1 MRVRP
6 VLGAPQ
12 DSMAWAGKLLGAA
25 LGAMAGGPVGAVL
38 GGLLGHQFDRGLGE
52 PAGRPSANVQREFFS
67 ATFSVMGHIAK
78 ADGRVSEDEIRSA
91 RTIMHHMRLSPEQV
105 TEAIRLFNDGKRSDF
120 PLADVVSRLQGSGVR
135 SHKLDRA
142 FIEIQMQAM
151 LASGPVHPAARS
163 VLWEVARQLGV
174 SRVELAQIEALIRLQ
189 NARSQQAQK
198 PAAGTR
204 VAESYKVLGVDPTS
218 SDREVKTAYR
228 RLMNQHHPDKLRAR
242 GMPDSM
248 IPVAEEK
255 TREIR
260 AAYDAIRQ
268 TRGTR

>member
-1 MRVRP
+1 MLERNK
-6 VLGAPQ
+6 
-12 DSMAWAGKLLGAA
+12 SMAWGGKLLGAA
-25 LGAMAGGPVGAVL
+25 LGAMLGGPVGAVL
-38 GGLLGHQFDRGLGE
+38 GGVLGHQFDRGLGE
-52 PAGRPSANVQREFFS
+52 AAARPSPDVQQAFFS

-105 TEAIRLFNDGKRSDF
+105 SEAIRLFNDGKRANF
-120 PLADVVSRLQGSGVR
+120 PLAEAVSRLQGAGAR

-151 LASGPVHPAARS
+151 LAAGPVHPAARS
-163 VLWEVARQLGV
+163 ILWEVASQLGV
-174 SRVELAQIEALIRLQ
+174 GRVELAQIEALIRLQ
-189 NARSQQAQK
+189 NTRAQQPRQ
-198 PAAGTR
+198 PAGGTR
-204 VAESYKVLGVDPTS
+204 VAESYKVLGVDPAS

-255 TREIR
+255 TQEIR
-260 AAYDAIRQ
+260 AAYDAIRE
-268 TRGTR
+268 TRGSR